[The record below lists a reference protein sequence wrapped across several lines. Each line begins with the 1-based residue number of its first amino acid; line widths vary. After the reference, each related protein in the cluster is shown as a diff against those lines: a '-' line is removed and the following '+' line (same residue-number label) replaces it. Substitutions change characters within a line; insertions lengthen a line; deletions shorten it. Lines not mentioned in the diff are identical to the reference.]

1 MEFDKPLLGSVS
13 GLNCVHLQCHIGT
26 DTLSL
31 SRLGAASVTG
41 LDFSSAS
48 LAEARKLAELTAG
61 TGGENVTF
69 VEASVYDGL
78 KVLPPGTFDLVFT
91 GIGALCWIPSV
102 QEWAKVVA
110 GLLKPGGRLFIREG
124 HPVLWT
130 LDDQSTDKLIIDLP
144 YFERE
149 EPMIFHEDDTYVETG
164 GHKFNATASA
174 EFNHG
179 LGEIIEALLSQHMRI
194 SGLVEH
200 QSVPWP
206 ALPSQMVPDI
216 RGKHSPSSTTM
227 KQLTGEIG
235 EYRLKNEPWRLP
247 HSYTLQAVKE

>member
-1 MEFDKPLLGSVS
+1 MKFDRPLLGSIS

-48 LAEARKLAELTAG
+48 LTEAHKLAESTIG
-61 TGGENVTF
+61 TGGENLKF

-78 KVLPPGTFDLVFT
+78 RVLPPGSFDLVFT

-124 HPVLWT
+124 HPVLWA
-130 LDDQSTDKLIIDLP
+130 LDDQSADKLIIDLP

-149 EPMIFHEDDTYVETG
+149 EPTIFHGDDTYVETG
-164 GHKFNATASA
+164 GHKFKATETV

-179 LGEIIEALLSQHMRI
+179 LGEIIEALLSQHMRV

-206 ALPSQMVPDI
+206 ALPAQMVPDA
-216 RGKHSPSSTTM
+216 RGKHPLSSATIT
-227 KQLTGEIG
+227 KLTEETG
-235 EYRLKNEPWRLP
+235 EYRLKDKPWRLP